1 MRLNKNHSKKHI
13 IGGFKLPYALNEP
26 SHKRKKWVDE
36 NNTKEV
42 ENLTGGLFIN
52 FLRQVENRKVLYFS
66 LNENDENK
74 NPDIFIHLDGKIK
87 SAQITQLVLNDYLRK
102 YNQTKKLC
110 EKISSLI
117 VRNYKPE
124 IKINVQIYPPWET
137 EEPIKSSGKTHKL
150 ASKIIADSIS
160 NNIETLKKE
169 NKFLNFE
176 FDRNVFQNFADGF
189 NLSPVPNS
197 YHSSYFGDNN
207 VYIDYEF
214 DDIKI
219 SEEDL
224 KSSADKIYNDKN
236 GGNSDILL
244 IWGDQNHFM
253 NTESLIIQKLKERFL
268 ESSFESV
275 YFLAFHN
282 VAELENRRILCIKLN
297 EGNNYT

>member
-1 MRLNKNHSKKHI
+1 MRLNKDHTKKHI
-13 IGGFKLPYALNEP
+13 IGGFKLPYTLNEP
-26 SHKRKKWVDE
+26 SHKTKKWVDE

-42 ENLTGGLFIN
+42 ENLTGGLFVN
-52 FLRQVENRKVLYFS
+52 FIRQVEKRKVLYFS
-66 LNENDENK
+66 PNENDENK
-74 NPDIFIHLDGKIK
+74 NPDIFIHIDGKIE

-102 YNQTKKLC
+102 FNQTKALC
-110 EKISSLI
+110 EKISKLI
-117 VRNYKPE
+117 VETYRPE

-150 ASKIIADSIS
+150 ASKIIANSILE
-160 NNIETLKKE
+160 NIEKLKSE

-176 FDRNVFQNFADGF
+176 FDRKIFKNFADSY

-197 YHSSYFGDNN
+197 HHSSYFGNDN

-219 SEEDL
+219 SKEDL
-224 KSSADKIYNDKN
+224 KNSVDKIFKDKN

-244 IWGDQNHFM
+244 IWGDQNQFM
-253 NTESLIIQKLKERFL
+253 NTETMIIQKLEERFKV
-268 ESSFESV
+268 SSFKSV

-282 VAELENRRILCIKLN
+282 IAELQNRSILCIKLN
-297 EGNNYT
+297 AQNNYT